1 VKQSVILFLVV
12 LAVGT
17 GLWPSLHELG
27 LAGLPGD
34 LMTVVEGH
42 RLHLPI
48 GTALLISVVI
58 SGVWRML
65 NPP

>member
-1 VKQSVILFLVV
+1 VKRSATLFLVV

-17 GLWPSLHELG
+17 ALWPWLRELG

-34 LMTVVEGH
+34 LTTIVEGH

-48 GTALLISVVI
+48 GTALLISAVV
-58 SGVWRML
+58 SMVWRML
-65 NPP
+65 NPR